1 MLNIVLKVL
10 TLMLVYAIIVVIV
23 GGIVKLILKIHR
35 WDEKHNYDFWT
46 NYELERKEIVIRAGI
61 ILLAILGVLITTM
74 LKTI

>member
-1 MLNIVLKVL
+1 MLTIVAKVL
-10 TLMLVYAIIVVIV
+10 ILIQIYAIIVVVV

-35 WDEKHNYDFWT
+35 WNEKHNYDFWT